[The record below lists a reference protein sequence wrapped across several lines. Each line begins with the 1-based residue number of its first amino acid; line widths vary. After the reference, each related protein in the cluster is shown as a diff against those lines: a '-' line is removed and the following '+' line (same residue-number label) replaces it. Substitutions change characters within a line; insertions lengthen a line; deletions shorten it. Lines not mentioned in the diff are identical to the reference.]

1 MDVLSVVQT
10 VVELAAVLLLVRP
23 VGGYLVGVFFK
34 ERSRLDAL
42 FGPIERGLYW
52 TVGVDPS
59 KNMGVKRYV
68 LSLLLVN
75 GLMLVIVMLILVT
88 QGYLPLN
95 PTAAANMPIDLAFNT
110 AASFTTNTNW
120 QSYAGE
126 TQVSYLSQMIC
137 MTFLMFTSAATG
149 MAVGAAFIRGFA
161 SRDQRPGFREIT
173 GIGNFYVDFVRSL
186 TRVLVPFAMIV
197 SILLLVQGVP
207 QTLGGPLSYHTVEGS
222 DSTLYRGPVASLESI
237 KHLGT
242 NGGGFFAQNSAHPFE
257 NPTPLTNV
265 IEIVAMLVIP
275 ISLLYAFGVMTG
287 NTKQGWILIG
297 TLTTIFIVMLSIG
310 LLAESSNP
318 ALSNLAV
325 NQSSGNLEGKEVRFG
340 TENSVMFTVSTTS
353 TGTGSV
359 NSMIDSYTALG
370 GFVPLFL
377 LMLGSLFAGEGSGLL
392 TVLMY
397 VILAVF
403 IAGLMVGRSP
413 QYLGRKIESKEV
425 KLTFL
430 AFLVHPI
437 LILGFT
443 AAAIIF
449 ATSSLLNPGSHGFTE
464 MLYAFSSAA
473 ANNGSA
479 FAGLSANTPFL
490 NYTLGI
496 TMLLGRYITFPL
508 MLLVSDSFL
517 HKKTTP
523 YDAGTFRTDKWIFGL
538 ILIGVIVILGAL
550 TFFPVLV
557 LGPLGEALL

>member
-10 VVELAAVLLLVRP
+10 IVELAAVLLLVRP

-52 TVGVDPS
+52 AVGVDPS

-340 TENSVMFTVSTTS
+340 TENSVMFSVSTTA

-443 AAAIIF
+443 AAGIIF

-508 MLLVSDSFL
+508 MLPVSDSFL
-517 HKKTTP
+517 RKKTTP

-538 ILIGVIVILGAL
+538 ILIGVITVSYTHLRAHETGRN
-550 TFFPVLV
+550 LV
-557 LGPLGEALL
+557 CR

>member
-1 MDVLSVVQT
+1 MDVLGVVQT
-10 VVELAAVLLLVRP
+10 IAELAIVLLLARP
-23 VGGYLVGVFFK
+23 IGGYLVGFFFK
-34 ERSRLDAL
+34 ERSRLDVL

-52 TVGVDPS
+52 AVGVNPS
-59 KNMGVKRYV
+59 ENMGVKRYV
-68 LSLLLVN
+68 LTLLLVN
-75 GLMLVIVMLILVT
+75 GLMLVIVMLILIT

-110 AASFTTNTNW
+110 AASFMTNTNW

-126 TQVSYLSQMIC
+126 TQASYLSQMIGI
-137 MTFLMFTSAATG
+137 TFLMFTSAATG

-161 SRDQRPGFREIT
+161 SRDKRPGFREIT
-173 GIGNFYVDFVRSL
+173 GIGNFYFDFVRSL
-186 TRVLVPFAMIV
+186 TRVLVPLAIIV
-197 SILLLVQGVP
+197 SVLLLVQGVP
-207 QTLGGPLSYHTVEGS
+207 QTLGGPLNYHTVEGS
-222 DSTLYRGPVASLESI
+222 NSTLYRGPVASLESI

-242 NGGGFFAQNSAHPFE
+242 NGGGFFAQNS
-257 NPTPLTNV
+257 V
-265 IEIVAMLVIP
+265 IEIVAMLIIP
-275 ISLLYAFGVMTG
+275 ISLLYSFGVMTG
-287 NTKQGWILIG
+287 KTKEGWILVG
-297 TLTTIFIVMLSIG
+297 TLTTVFIVMLSIG

-325 NQSSGNLEGKEVRFG
+325 NQSMGNLEGKEVRFG
-340 TENSVMFTVSTTS
+340 TDNSVMFIVSTTS

-359 NSMIDSYTALG
+359 NSMIDSYTAIG
-370 GFVPLFL
+370 GAVPLFL
-377 LMLGSLFAGEGSGLL
+377 LMVGSLFAGDGSGLL

-425 KLTFL
+425 KFTLL

-443 AAAIIF
+443 AAGIVF
-449 ATSSLLNPGSHGFTE
+449 ATSSLGNPGFHGFTE

-490 NYTLGI
+490 NYTLGV
-496 TMLLGRYITFPL
+496 TMLLGRYIMFPL

-517 HKKTTP
+517 RKKITP

>member
-1 MDVLSVVQT
+1 MDVLGVVQT
-10 VVELAAVLLLVRP
+10 IAELAIVLLLARP
-23 VGGYLVGVFFK
+23 IGGYLVGVFFK
-34 ERSRLDAL
+34 ERSRLDVL

-52 TVGVDPS
+52 AVGVNPS
-59 KNMGVKRYV
+59 ENMGVKRYV
-68 LSLLLVN
+68 LTLLLVN
-75 GLMLVIVMLILVT
+75 GLMLVIVMLILIT

-110 AASFTTNTNW
+110 AASFMTNTNW

-126 TQVSYLSQMIC
+126 TQASYLSQMIGI
-137 MTFLMFTSAATG
+137 TFLMFTSAATG

-161 SRDQRPGFREIT
+161 SRDKRPGFREIT
-173 GIGNFYVDFVRSL
+173 GIGNFYFDFVRSL
-186 TRVLVPFAMIV
+186 TRVLVPLAIIV
-197 SILLLVQGVP
+197 SVLLLVQGVP
-207 QTLGGPLSYHTVEGS
+207 QTLGGPLNYHTVEGS
-222 DSTLYRGPVASLESI
+222 NSTLYRGPVASLESI

-242 NGGGFFAQNSAHPFE
+242 NGGGFFAQNSAYPYE

-265 IEIVAMLVIP
+265 IEIVAMLIIP
-275 ISLLYAFGVMTG
+275 ISLLYSFGVMTG
-287 NTKQGWILIG
+287 KTKEGWILVG
-297 TLTTIFIVMLSIG
+297 TLTTVFIVMLSIG

-325 NQSSGNLEGKEVRFG
+325 NQSMGNLEGKEVRFG
-340 TENSVMFTVSTTS
+340 TDNSVMFIVSTTS

-359 NSMIDSYTALG
+359 NSMIDSYTAIG
-370 GFVPLFL
+370 GAVPLFL
-377 LMLGSLFAGEGSGLL
+377 LMVGSLFAGDGSGLL

-425 KLTFL
+425 KFTLL

-443 AAAIIF
+443 AAGIVF
-449 ATSSLLNPGSHGFTE
+449 ATSSLGNPGFHGFTE

-490 NYTLGI
+490 NYTLGV
-496 TMLLGRYITFPL
+496 TMLLGRYIMFPL

-517 HKKTTP
+517 RKKITP

>member
-1 MDVLSVVQT
+1 MDVLGVVQII
-10 VVELAAVLLLVRP
+10 VELTAVLLLVRP
-23 VGGYLVGVFFK
+23 VGGYVVSVFFK

-52 TVGVDPS
+52 AIGVDPS
-59 KNMGVKRYV
+59 EEMGVGRYV

-75 GLMLVIVMLILVT
+75 GLMIVIVMLILTT

-110 AASFTTNTNW
+110 AASFMTNTNW

-137 MTFLMFTSAATG
+137 ITFLMFTSAATG

-161 SRDQRPGFREIT
+161 SRDQRPSFRGIT
-173 GIGNFYVDFVRSL
+173 GIGNFYFDFVRSL

-197 SILLLVQGVP
+197 SILLLIQGVP
-207 QTLGGPLSYHTVEGS
+207 QTLEGPLNYHTVEGS
-222 DSTLYRGPVASLESI
+222 ISTLYRGPVASLESI

-265 IEIVAMLVIP
+265 IEIIAMLIIP
-275 ISLLYAFGVMTG
+275 ISMLYTFGVMTG
-287 NTKQGWILIG
+287 KTKEGWILIG

-340 TENSVMFTVSTTS
+340 TENSVMFAVSTTS

-359 NSMIDSYTALG
+359 NSMLDSYTALG
-370 GFVPLFL
+370 GAVPLFL
-377 LMLGSLFAGEGSGLL
+377 LMLGSLFAGDGSGLL

-443 AAAIIF
+443 AAGIIF

>member
-1 MDVLSVVQT
+1 MIIVL
-10 VVELAAVLLLVRP
+10 VLLLTRP
-23 VGGYLVGVFFK
+23 IGGYLVTVYFK
-34 ERSRLDAL
+34 QRSRFDAL
-42 FGPIERGLYW
+42 FGPLERGLFRIL
-52 TVGVDPS
+52 GVNPTE
-59 KNMGVKRYV
+59 NMSVKRYI
-68 LSLLLVN
+68 LNLLLLN
-75 GLMLVIVMLILVT
+75 CLMAIAVLVILLN
-88 QGYLPLN
+88 QASLPLN
-95 PTAAANMPIDLAFNT
+95 PNGAPNMAIDQAFNT
-110 AASFTTNTNW
+110 ASSFITNTNW

-126 TQVSYLSQMIC
+126 TQLSYLSQMIC
-137 MTFLMFTSAATG
+137 ITFLMFTSAATG

-161 SRDQRPGFREIT
+161 SRDKRPGFREIAGT
-173 GIGNFYVDFVRSL
+173 GNFYFDFVRSL
-186 TRVLVPFAMIV
+186 TRVLIPFAIIV

-207 QTLGGPLSYHTVEGS
+207 QTLAGPVGYQTVEGIN
-222 DSTLYRGPVASLESI
+222 STLHLGPVASLESI

-242 NGGGFFAQNSAHPFE
+242 NGGGFFAQNSAYPYE

-275 ISLLYAFGVMTG
+275 VSLLYAFGVMTG
-287 NTKQGWILIG
+287 NTKEGWILIG
-297 TLTTIFIVMLSIG
+297 TLTTIFVVMLSIG

-318 ALSNLAV
+318 AFSNLAV

-340 TENSVMFTVSTTS
+340 TESSVMFTVSTTS

-359 NSMIDSYTALG
+359 NSMIDSYTAVG

-377 LMLGSLFAGEGSGLL
+377 LLLGSLFAGEGSGLL

-403 IAGLMVGRSP
+403 IAGLMVGRTP

-449 ATSSLLNPGSHGFTE
+449 ATSSLSNPGFHGFSE

-479 FAGLSANTPFL
+479 FAGLNANTPFL
-490 NYTLGI
+490 NYTLGV

-517 HKKTTP
+517 RKKITP
-523 YDAGTFRTDKWIFGL
+523 YDVGTFRTDKWIFGL
-538 ILIGVIVILGAL
+538 ILIGVILILGAL